1 MAKLVKKE
9 EPTLLWSDD
18 GSHLKKKKKA
28 EVAFDP
34 KDTLL
39 RIRTEKKGRGGKS
52 VTVIYQLPDNPTYFK
67 KLSKRLKSRCATG
80 GSYKGDSIEIQ
91 GEVAKIVEQLLKEE
105 GFQVKISGG

>member
-9 EPTLLWSDD
+9 EPNLVWSDD

-28 EVAFDP
+28 PEEFEA

-39 RIRTEKKGRGGKS
+39 RVRTEKKGRGGKS
-52 VTVIYQLPDNPTYFK
+52 VTVIYELPDNAAYFK
-67 KLSKRLKSRCATG
+67 KLTKKLKATCATG
-80 GSYKGDSIEIQ
+80 GSFKGDSIEIQ
-91 GEVAKIVEQLLKEE
+91 GERAKTVAQILEEE